1 MSQLEPA
8 AHEEILYF
16 GNSWEMH
23 RQPECLES
31 SPSLAESAP
40 RESLWPFD
48 LLDQDAA
55 CPPTMPS
62 PPLLGPPSAAVRQ
75 AVPARPTMVKANSFS
90 EGVHDFDDMSHF
102 LSFAFVPSH
111 ASFQHQYPHQHMHSY
126 THPHPQPHSQAVPQV
141 IPQSHLHA
149 HTHVYQDQDSGADSA
164 PDYHFEPVVTRNGFA
179 GLAARAGHTANAG
192 HIASTGYTASAGH
205 AASAGNIASAGRAAT
220 AESDYEGVPLAWQS
234 APSQTFFESF
244 APESLSPETRIRSAE
259 PDSSPPALPSSAQS
273 TYFSDA
279 PADTA
284 SESSSDLHDRFY
296 QAFNNPTQ
304 RPTSSKH
311 ESVYQQ
317 LIDDKPLME
326 ALSKR
331 VKRGYYRCAHCP
343 KMFSN
348 VLEYA
353 KHIDEFEIQRDYKC
367 PFVLCPWKI
376 LGLPRRPELR
386 RHCAI
391 QHKME
396 IPKELKSTLKLGETD
411 FPIMECTSPYCDK
424 KFYRRD
430 SYARHVAMVHD
441 KADSRFNKRLVKV
454 LAECPYEQDA
464 FQHRGYVMG
473 EMMKTKKKT
482 K

>member
-1 MSQLEPA
+1 MSQLESA
-8 AHEEILYF
+8 AHDEILYF
-16 GNSWEMH
+16 GNTWEMH
-23 RQPECLES
+23 RQTECLDS

-48 LLDQDAA
+48 LLDQEAG
-55 CPPTMPS
+55 CPPSVPS
-62 PPLLGPPSAAVRQ
+62 PPLLGGPSMTARH
-75 AVPARPTMVKANSFS
+75 AVPARPTMIKANSFS

-102 LSFAFVPSH
+102 LSFAFVPNH
-111 ASFQHQYPHQHMHSY
+111 APFQHQYQHQHMHPY
-126 THPHPQPHSQAVPQV
+126 TRPHPHPQSHPQ
-141 IPQSHLHA
+141 PQSHV
-149 HTHVYQDQDSGADSA
+149 HTHSHIYQDQDSHAGSV
-164 PDYHFEPVVTRNGFA
+164 PDYHFEPVAARHGFA
-179 GLAARAGHTANAG
+179 SH
-192 HIASTGYTASAGH
+192 S
-205 AASAGNIASAGRAAT
+205 ASAGRT
-220 AESDYEGVPLAWQS
+220 VAEEPEYESMPLTWQS
-234 APSQTFFESF
+234 APTQNFFESF
-244 APESLSPETRIRSAE
+244 APESLSPDTQVRSAG

-279 PADTA
+279 PPETA
-284 SESSSDLHDRFY
+284 SEPSSDLHDRFY

-441 KADSRFNKRLVKV
+441 KSDSRFNKRLVKV
-454 LAECPYEQDA
+454 LAECPYDTDA
-464 FQHRGYVMG
+464 LQHRGYVMG